1 MNMADLKAVTGVS
14 DPTIIRFA
22 RRLGCSGYPELK
34 VRLAQSLAPEAPFS
48 HEEILPTDTV
58 DGAVRKTLRNSINF
72 LRRFEQDCDPAAI
85 GRAADLMLLAHE
97 VFLFG
102 LGISQTI
109 AYDAEHKFLRIGLH
123 CRLIEGQ
130 QRQALLV
137 TTVRKEDAVVL
148 LSHSGETRALVELG
162 RRGAGPGGAHHR
174 RDRAALAPGTHL
186 RARHRGAALR
196 AQRGVHAARRP
207 AQPLHRHQHAGGGHR
222 REAGSA
228 PAGQPGRPRPVADR
242 EDHRRRGAGPA
253 RIHRWRPR
261 RGRRRAASDEDEAH
275 MMPTEERDRA
285 KYASGV
291 KAIETY
297 LRDGM
302 VVGLGSGTTS
312 HWMVRALAPRVRE
325 GLKVI
330 GVPTSKATRD
340 LAASLG
346 IPLADLNDHLEL
358 DVTLDGPDEID
369 RAGRMIKGGGACLLW
384 EKIVAAATRQYV
396 VIADDRKLVDLLGR
410 FPLPVEVI
418 PFGWHSTERLVRELF
433 ASYGHRDVS
442 LGCGGASARRW

>member
-1 MNMADLKAVTGVS
+1 
-14 DPTIIRFA
+14 
-22 RRLGCSGYPELK
+22 
-34 VRLAQSLAPEAPFS
+34 
-48 HEEILPTDTV
+48 
-58 DGAVRKTLRNSINF
+58 
-72 LRRFEQDCDPAAI
+72 
-85 GRAADLMLLAHE
+85 
-97 VFLFG
+97 
-102 LGISQTI
+102 
-109 AYDAEHKFLRIGLH
+109 
-123 CRLIEGQ
+123 
-130 QRQALLV
+130 
-137 TTVRKEDAVVL
+137 
-148 LSHSGETRALVELG
+148 
-162 RRGAGPGGAHHR
+162 
-174 RDRAALAPGTHL
+174 
-186 RARHRGAALR
+186 
-196 AQRGVHAARRP
+196 
-207 AQPLHRHQHAGGGHR
+207 
-222 REAGSA
+222 
-228 PAGQPGRPRPVADR
+228 
-242 EDHRRRGAGPA
+242 
-253 RIHRWRPR
+253 
-261 RGRRRAASDEDEAH
+261 

-442 LGCGGASARRW
+442 LRLRGGERTPVVTDSGHYLLDCALERIPEADELATRLNVIPGVVENGLFVDVADAVVFGHADGKADVVVL